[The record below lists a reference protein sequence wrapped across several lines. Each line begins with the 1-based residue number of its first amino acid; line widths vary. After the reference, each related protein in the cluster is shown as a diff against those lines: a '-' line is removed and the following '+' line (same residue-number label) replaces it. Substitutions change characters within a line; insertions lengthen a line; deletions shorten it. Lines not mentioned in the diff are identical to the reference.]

1 MAQNRKNDIRTRK
14 KSKCIKSGW
23 SQANFQGS
31 FLFQWLSGMTIFAS
45 LQELRFKVLIGVQR
59 LKCICSFC
67 IEFCAKLIEPYNI
80 EMVNLKRTREY
91 AKCRFFGGGRK
102 CSLPWLRIAIKFAAN
117 RKASAMHLRQRW
129 GLWCL
134 YEFNSLHTQA
144 VTNYFFSPWL
154 AELIHKTSCQ

>member
-1 MAQNRKNDIRTRK
+1 
-14 KSKCIKSGW
+14 
-23 SQANFQGS
+23 
-31 FLFQWLSGMTIFAS
+31 MTIFAS